1 MNKYFKYF
9 VLVLSFFVIG
19 SQLAYAQNATNM
31 IALNNSKAEPND
43 MNEPNGIEPNNN
55 SELMNAAEVEGPN
68 SPQGYIGGDAFN
80 LQFSIIFKDYVNNKG
95 FVNYA
100 KLHRHR
106 SILNNTL
113 QRLANLEPEV
123 FITWSRNEKIAFWIN
138 AYNVCT
144 LKGIVDNY
152 PISPS
157 RFMLLFYPADSVM
170 HIEGLRDNMFFMIM
184 GIQYTLEEIERDAL
198 LARFEDPRICFAIS
212 YGTISSAALRN
223 EPYIGK
229 VLDTQLDEQVRTYF
243 TRPDGLQIDQTGN
256 IVRVSPIFKMY
267 KWHED
272 AFIKRYGTNKLFREK
287 ESIDRAILNFIKD
300 YVSPANA
307 LYLKQGTYTI
317 EYLKYNWQL
326 NQQQEN

>member
-1 MNKYFKYF
+1 
-9 VLVLSFFVIG
+9 
-19 SQLAYAQNATNM
+19 
-31 IALNNSKAEPND
+31 
-43 MNEPNGIEPNNN
+43 
-55 SELMNAAEVEGPN
+55 
-68 SPQGYIGGDAFN
+68 
-80 LQFSIIFKDYVNNKG
+80 
-95 FVNYA
+95 
-100 KLHRHR
+100 
-106 SILNNTL
+106 LNNTL